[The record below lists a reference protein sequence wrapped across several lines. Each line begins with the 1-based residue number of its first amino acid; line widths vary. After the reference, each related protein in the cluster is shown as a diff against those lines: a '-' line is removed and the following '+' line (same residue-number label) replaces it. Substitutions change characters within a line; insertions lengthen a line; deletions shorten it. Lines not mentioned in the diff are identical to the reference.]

1 MNYKTVES
9 SGHRHTVNRKKSLIR
24 EIAYYKYIYLLLL
37 PGLIFYI
44 IFSYIPMYG
53 VTLAFKE
60 YDYAKGILHSP
71 WVGLRNFEFILM
83 EPEFWQAFRNTII
96 ISFGKLI
103 TGFPAPIILA
113 ILINEL
119 REGRYK
125 KSLQTIYTF
134 PHFLSWV
141 IVAGIIKNLFSS
153 DGAIN
158 NALVALGFQKYSFL
172 ADARLF
178 RPLLYI
184 SEIWKESGWSSIIYL
199 AAISGIDPE
208 LYEAAYIDGANR
220 WQRIRYITWP
230 GIKPTA
236 VLLFVLAVGNC
247 MNAGFDQIFNLYNPL
262 VYETGD
268 IIDTYVYR
276 ITFLTNPDFGISTA
290 VGLFKSVINFVLLIS
305 ADRFLKAIGERGIY

>member
-1 MNYKTVES
+1 
-9 SGHRHTVNRKKSLIR
+9 
-24 EIAYYKYIYLLLL
+24 
-37 PGLIFYI
+37 IFC
-44 IFSYIPMYG
+44 YIPMYG

-113 ILINEL
+113 ILLNEL

-268 IIDTYVYR
+268 I
-276 ITFLTNPDFGISTA
+276 
-290 VGLFKSVINFVLLIS
+290 
-305 ADRFLKAIGERGIY
+305 